1 MRRIGYACDVYRL
14 ERFVALP
21 GALRRLAADLLNDEV
36 ERRRLHGVE
45 FASGVIVRGARYI
58 TAGKNVFFDHRA
70 YLNVNNV
77 NGQPGF
83 IHMGDNVEIGP
94 YSAIWGG
101 GGVTIGSDVHLGC
114 HVHITSM
121 EGEQVPAGN
130 FDVHK
135 PLEIARSPVTIGN
148 HVLICSNSVIVPG
161 VTVGHHAMIAA
172 GAVVTQDVPPYALVA
187 GVPARVIRYNNEMPS
202 RVS

>member
-1 MRRIGYACDVYRL
+1 MLSL
-14 ERFVALP
+14 EKFRAIP
-21 GALRRLAADLLNDEV
+21 GALRRQFADLISDEV
-36 ERRRLHGVE
+36 ERRRLPGVL
-45 FASGVIVRGARYI
+45 FATGVIVRGARYI

-77 NGQPGF
+77 DGRPGF
-83 IHMGDNVEIGP
+83 IKMGDNVEIGP

-121 EGEQVPAGN
+121 EGEQVPAEN
-130 FDVHK
+130 FDVNK
-135 PLEIARSPVTIGN
+135 PLEIGRSPVVIGN
-148 HVLICSNSVIVPG
+148 HVLICSNAVVVPG
-161 VTVGHHAMIAA
+161 VTIGHHALVAA

-187 GVPARVIRYNNEMPS
+187 GVPARVIRYNNAQQEPPQVTIGS
-202 RVS
+202 A